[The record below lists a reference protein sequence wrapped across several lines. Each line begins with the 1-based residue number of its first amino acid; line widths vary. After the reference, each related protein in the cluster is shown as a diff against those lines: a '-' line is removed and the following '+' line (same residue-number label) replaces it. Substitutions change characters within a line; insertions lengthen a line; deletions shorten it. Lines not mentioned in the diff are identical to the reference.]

1 MTGAPT
7 PEASGKRRFRG
18 PLGKVGP
25 SATPPALEAPA
36 ASAARVA
43 GIEKKVAA
51 GERLTGEDAL
61 VLFRHPSLPDLG
73 AMADVVRHRKHP
85 EPVVTYVVGRNVN
98 YSNVCWVRCSFCN
111 FYREPGAEGGYVL
124 SRETL
129 HRKIQELVDIDGVE
143 VLLQGGLN
151 PKLKIDYFED
161 LFRDIKDC
169 FPVHLYALS
178 TSEIAYIAH
187 ISNLSVRETLERLR
201 AAGLDTVPGAGGEV
215 LSDDVRATIAPL
227 KGSADAWIS
236 VMREVHRLGMRS
248 SATMMYGSVETTEQ
262 RIEHLQRVRDLQDE
276 TGGFTAFIHWSFQSE
291 GTELKVEHPA
301 SGFDHLRTM
310 AVSRLFLDNI
320 DNLQASWVT
329 QGPKI
334 AQLSLHF
341 GCNDFGSTMME
352 ENVVSAAGT
361 CYSMPIGEVH
371 RLIEDAGYQAQRRNT
386 LYESL
391 PTPPPPDTPP
401 ARLASSAVTGGEVR
415 SGESIPMGIV
425 AAIPEPIRPD
435 RETGAEPSP
444 APEKSSPEGAERF
457 EPTPHARRITRPDS
471 LDVLNRTLKI
481 ERDDE

>member
-1 MTGAPT
+1 
-7 PEASGKRRFRG
+7 
-18 PLGKVGP
+18 
-25 SATPPALEAPA
+25 
-36 ASAARVA
+36 
-43 GIEKKVAA
+43 
-51 GERLTGEDAL
+51 
-61 VLFRHPSLPDLG
+61 
-73 AMADVVRHRKHP
+73 
-85 EPVVTYVVGRNVN
+85 
-98 YSNVCWVRCSFCN
+98 
-111 FYREPGAEGGYVL
+111 
-124 SRETL
+124 
-129 HRKIQELVDIDGVE
+129 
-143 VLLQGGLN
+143 
-151 PKLKIDYFED
+151 
-161 LFRDIKDC
+161 
-169 FPVHLYALS
+169 
-178 TSEIAYIAH
+178 
-187 ISNLSVRETLERLR
+187 
-201 AAGLDTVPGAGGEV
+201 

>member
-1 MTGAPT
+1 
-7 PEASGKRRFRG
+7 
-18 PLGKVGP
+18 
-25 SATPPALEAPA
+25 
-36 ASAARVA
+36 
-43 GIEKKVAA
+43 
-51 GERLTGEDAL
+51 
-61 VLFRHPSLPDLG
+61 
-73 AMADVVRHRKHP
+73 
-85 EPVVTYVVGRNVN
+85 
-98 YSNVCWVRCSFCN
+98 
-111 FYREPGAEGGYVL
+111 
-124 SRETL
+124 
-129 HRKIQELVDIDGVE
+129 
-143 VLLQGGLN
+143 
-151 PKLKIDYFED
+151 
-161 LFRDIKDC
+161 
-169 FPVHLYALS
+169 
-178 TSEIAYIAH
+178 
-187 ISNLSVRETLERLR
+187 
-201 AAGLDTVPGAGGEV
+201 
-215 LSDDVRATIAPL
+215 
-227 KGSADAWIS
+227 
-236 VMREVHRLGMRS
+236 
-248 SATMMYGSVETTEQ
+248 MMYGSVETTEQ

-435 RETGAEPSP
+435 RETGAEPFP